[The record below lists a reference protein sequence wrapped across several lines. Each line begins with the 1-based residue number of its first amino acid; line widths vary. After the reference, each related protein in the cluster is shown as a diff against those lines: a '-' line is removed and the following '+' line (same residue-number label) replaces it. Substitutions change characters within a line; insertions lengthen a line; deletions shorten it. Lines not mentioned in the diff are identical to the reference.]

1 MRRKI
6 LCGIWGILAVA
17 AIVFAAA
24 SIYGKTVKL
33 NYIEQIHLQDGK
45 LYYVDRGDGEKL
57 RIIRSDP
64 DGEHGQMIVCQKHER
79 EQCRIIRQI
88 FFDDAG
94 NAYAF
99 IEEADVESWDGVGGK
114 VYQCDF
120 DRGRFQETDFLL
132 SEEENTYAQVWMQ
145 CIRDGKLYYI
155 CIPDNE
161 NGPGE
166 AVLYV
171 CDENG
176 KRERLDHVA
185 LEYPYLG

>member
-99 IEEADVESWDGVGGK
+99 IEEADVES
-114 VYQCDF
+114 
-120 DRGRFQETDFLL
+120 
-132 SEEENTYAQVWMQ
+132 
-145 CIRDGKLYYI
+145 
-155 CIPDNE
+155 
-161 NGPGE
+161 
-166 AVLYV
+166 
-171 CDENG
+171 
-176 KRERLDHVA
+176 
-185 LEYPYLG
+185 